1 MIPVTEVIPSLWSFQ
16 QPHNLP
22 SDEGYLSLPAT
33 PLRAFGSYEFCRELN
48 VSIPYVSGA
57 MANGIASP
65 ELVIAMARGRL
76 LGFYGAA
83 GLTIP
88 TITEGI
94 ETIIKAVGDKAFG
107 VNLIHNPSE
116 PHWEW
121 DLAKLLIQ
129 KGIDVIE
136 ASAFMK
142 ITEPLVYFRCK
153 GLSRSK
159 DGKVVAKNKIMA
171 KISRGELAIKFMQP
185 PEEKLLDSLKT
196 KGLLTEEEISCARE
210 IPLAQY
216 ITVES
221 DSGGHTDNRP
231 ALTLF
236 PAMQSLAQK
245 VQNDFDYEQPL
256 RLGLAGGIAT
266 PQAVASAIAMGASYV
281 VTGSINQAC
290 LESGSSD
297 PVRKMLSEVDQADV
311 VMAPAAD
318 MFEMGVEVQVMKK
331 GTMFPMR
338 AKKLFEIYKTYDG
351 LESIPEATK
360 TQLEK
365 QIFRMT
371 LDDVWEET
379 KKFFQSRNPEL
390 LKKCESRPKVKMGLV
405 FRWYLGLSSR
415 WANQGVDD
423 RKLDYQVWC
432 GPSMGAFNA
441 WTEGSYLADPEERSV
456 VTVAH
461 NLFLVA
467 FALYR
472 LNFLKAQ
479 GYSTELVERTIN
491 KPLTREVIAQ
501 LLQEDI

>member
-1 MIPVTEVIPSLWSFQ
+1 M
-16 QPHNLP
+16 
-22 SDEGYLSLPAT
+22 
-33 PLRAFGSYEFCRELN
+33 
-48 VSIPYVSGA
+48 
-57 MANGIASP
+57 
-65 ELVIAMARGRL
+65 
-76 LGFYGAA
+76 
-83 GLTIP
+83 
-88 TITEGI
+88 
-94 ETIIKAVGDKAFG
+94 
-107 VNLIHNPSE
+107 
-116 PHWEW
+116 
-121 DLAKLLIQ
+121 
-129 KGIDVIE
+129 
-136 ASAFMK
+136 
-142 ITEPLVYFRCK
+142 
-153 GLSRSK
+153 
-159 DGKVVAKNKIMA
+159 
-171 KISRGELAIKFMQP
+171 
-185 PEEKLLDSLKT
+185 
-196 KGLLTEEEISCARE
+196 
-210 IPLAQY
+210 
-216 ITVES
+216 
-221 DSGGHTDNRP
+221 
-231 ALTLF
+231 
-236 PAMQSLAQK
+236 
-245 VQNDFDYEQPL
+245 
-256 RLGLAGGIAT
+256 
-266 PQAVASAIAMGASYV
+266 
-281 VTGSINQAC
+281 
-290 LESGSSD
+290 
-297 PVRKMLSEVDQADV
+297 RKMLSEVDQADV